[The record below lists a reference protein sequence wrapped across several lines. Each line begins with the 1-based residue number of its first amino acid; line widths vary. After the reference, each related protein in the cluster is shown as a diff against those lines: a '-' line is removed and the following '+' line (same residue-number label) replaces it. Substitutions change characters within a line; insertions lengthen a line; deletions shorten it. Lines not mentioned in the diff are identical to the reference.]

1 MFAKLLAD
9 SGGADEIVDT
19 IVGHASPRA
28 LPWAMALVGSIIG
41 LPMFFEIGLVL
52 LMPVIYLVARRSQ
65 LSLITVGIPALAG
78 LSAMHGL
85 VPPHPGPLTAIDLLG
100 ADLGITLALG
110 VAVAIPTV
118 IVAGPLFG
126 KLAGRWVVLDVP
138 AHGSTPTSSS
148 RQRRTASA
156 HRPPTEARATARRPV
171 RRPQTRTERHRPSFG
186 MTMFSVLLPVGLMMG
201 KALVDIFIEDE
212 NNLVRQIFD
221 TLGRPLMAL
230 LIAVVV
236 GIFTLGRGAAMT
248 RDQITKCIEG
258 SLPPVAGII
267 LIVAAGGGFKQVL
280 IDTGIG
286 TKLAEWATAA
296 NISVILLAWVLAVLI
311 RLATGSATVATITAS
326 SLMLGLVEGMSTG
339 EVSLVVLAVGAGS
352 VFFSH
357 VNDAGFWLVKEYFGM
372 SVGQTIKTWSI
383 METMLSVIG
392 LVLVLL
398 LGICHLTA
406 PATREIPRHAE
417 RAGDFACR
425 AKGSALD
432 HLGSARDLVVL
443 ALLGRA
449 AVDRHRDHDDRDE
462 RQQAADERNDRQQR
476 PRVADRRLLRGR
488 LRRAAGAV
496 HAQTEQLLAGCPAL
510 GDLERDEVEEGQQA
524 RRTGR

>member
-1 MFAKLLAD
+1 MTPSLTVLAADTELAEPVAAGWQLVLAALAGIALIVVLITVAKLHPFLALIFGALTVGLVAQGPTKIGDVLSSFADGFGTTAAGVGVLIALGAMFAKLLAD

-28 LPWAMALVGSIIG
+28 LPWAMALVGAIIG

-52 LMPVIYLVARRSQ
+52 LMPVIYLVAKRSQ

-126 KLAGRWVVLDVP
+126 RLAGKWVVLDVP
-138 AHGSTPTSSS
+138 DRFDADDFARNGGGGVATAEAEGGGSGTAT
-148 RQRRTASA
+148 RTA
-156 HRPPTEARATARRPV
+156 
-171 RRPQTRTERHRPSFG
+171 TRTRPSFG
-186 MTMFSVLLPVGLMMG
+186 VTLFSVLLPVGLMMG

-212 NNLVRQIFD
+212 SNWLRQTFD
-221 TLGRPLMAL
+221 ILGRPLMAL
-230 LIAVVV
+230 LIAVIV

-248 RDQITKCIEG
+248 RDQITKCLET

-280 IDTGIG
+280 VDTGIG

-296 NISVILLAWVLAVLI
+296 HISTILLAWVLAVLI

-339 EVSLVVLAVGAGS
+339 EVSLIVLAVGAGS
-352 VFFSH
+352 LFFSH

-372 SVGQTIKTWSI
+372 SVGQTIKSWSI
-383 METMLSVIG
+383 METVLSVTG
-392 LVLVLL
+392 LILVLL
-398 LGICHLTA
+398 LGIV
-406 PATREIPRHAE
+406 I
-417 RAGDFACR
+417 
-425 AKGSALD
+425 
-432 HLGSARDLVVL
+432 
-443 ALLGRA
+443 
-449 AVDRHRDHDDRDE
+449 
-462 RQQAADERNDRQQR
+462 
-476 PRVADRRLLRGR
+476 
-488 LRRAAGAV
+488 
-496 HAQTEQLLAGCPAL
+496 
-510 GDLERDEVEEGQQA
+510 
-524 RRTGR
+524 